1 MLPVNTHGGLLS
13 HCHPGNPGSMFALTE
28 TVTQLRGNAGAR
40 QVKDAKVAIVH
51 GQGGIMSSHTTV
63 ILAGERH

>member
-28 TVTQLRGNAGAR
+28 TVAQLRGTAGAR
-40 QVKDAKVAIVH
+40 QVEDAKVAIVH

-63 ILAGERH
+63 ILGRERH